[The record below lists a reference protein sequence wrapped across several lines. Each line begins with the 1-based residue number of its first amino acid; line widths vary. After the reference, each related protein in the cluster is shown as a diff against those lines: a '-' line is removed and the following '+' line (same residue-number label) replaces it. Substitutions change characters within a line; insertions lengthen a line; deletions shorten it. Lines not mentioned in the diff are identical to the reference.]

1 MTLLILGLALFLG
14 VHSTAIVAPGF
25 RDAMR
30 ARFGE
35 GAWKGLYSIAS
46 LAGFVLLC
54 KGFALTRLAPVVI
67 YTPPSWLRHVAFVL
81 MLPVFPL
88 LMASGLPG
96 RIRTAT
102 KHPMLAAVKFWCL
115 AHLLANGRLADLVLF
130 GAFLAWAVVDR
141 ISLKRR
147 PPQVIRTLPTRPWN
161 DAIAVVVGL
170 VIYAVMIG
178 WGHLWLI
185 GVSPLG

>member
-1 MTLLILGLALFLG
+1 MSLLILGLAIFLG

-35 GAWKGLYSIAS
+35 GAWKGVYSIAS
-46 LAGFVLLC
+46 LAGFVMLC
-54 KGFALTRLAPVVI
+54 KGFALARLAPVVV
-67 YTPPSWLRHVAFVL
+67 YTPPPWLRYVAVGL

-88 LMASGLPG
+88 LLASGLPG
-96 RIRTAT
+96 RIRTLT
-102 KHPMLAAVKFWCL
+102 KHPMLAGVKFWCL

-130 GAFLAWAVVDR
+130 GSVLAWAVADR

-147 PPQVIRTLPTRPWN
+147 PPQALRTLPPGRWN
-161 DAIAVVVGL
+161 DVLAVVVGL
-170 VIYAVMIG
+170 ALYAVTIA
-178 WGHLWLI
+178 WGHRWLI
-185 GVSPLG
+185 GVAPLG

>member
-1 MTLLILGLALFLG
+1 MSLLILGLAIFLG
-14 VHSTAIVAPGF
+14 VHSTAIIAPGL
-25 RDAMR
+25 RDAAR
-30 ARFGE
+30 ARLGE
-35 GAWKGLYSIAS
+35 GGWKGLYSIAS

-54 KGFALTRLAPVVI
+54 KGFALARLSPVVL
-67 YTPPSWLRHVAFVL
+67 YTPPVWLRYVAIAL

-102 KHPMLAAVKFWCL
+102 KHPMLAGVKFWCL

-130 GAFLAWAVVDR
+130 GSFLAWAVADR

-147 PPQVIRTLPTRPWN
+147 PPQAVRTLPAKPWN
-161 DAIAVVVGL
+161 DAIAIVVGL
-170 VIYAVMIG
+170 AVYVVMIL